1 MIMKTAPENFLTP
14 VVQQITNNTT
24 SWIGHRSGVNEN
36 VVTGQTFVAP
46 SGGDL
51 EAIEVFSSI
60 VLKPGK
66 VIMTLHSFD
75 PQYKSW
81 GPVLN
86 TSSVNINNTEA
97 GKWLAFNMKGMHLD
111 KGQAYGFRLES
122 PDTYIGVGEAVRS
135 HTTPPFGAGQEWQF
149 TKKQLTGKCFSYF
162 SLAFKVDMRA

>member
-1 MIMKTAPENFLTP
+1 MIMKTAAENFLTP

-60 VLKPGK
+60 VTKPGK

-75 PQYKSW
+75 PTIQKLGTGIEHFKCEHQQHRSW
-81 GPVLN
+81 QMAC
-86 TSSVNINNTEA
+86 I
-97 GKWLAFNMKGMHLD
+97 
-111 KGQAYGFRLES
+111 
-122 PDTYIGVGEAVRS
+122 
-135 HTTPPFGAGQEWQF
+135 
-149 TKKQLTGKCFSYF
+149 
-162 SLAFKVDMRA
+162 